1 MAFAITQ
8 SCCSDAGCVSVCPV
22 GCIHPAPG
30 EPGFGT
36 ADILHIDPEKCI
48 DCGACADACPVDA
61 IFPIDRL
68 GVKDAHFAEV
78 NAAYYRDTEVDAGPT
93 TTQYARL
100 PRLPQGLHIAIVGT
114 GPSAGYA
121 LRAVLN
127 RTTAAVTVIDK
138 LPTPGG
144 LIRSG
149 VAPDHPATKN
159 IMHGFDLHLRDPRV
173 TMLGGVEIGTD
184 VAPSDLAD
192 HFDAV
197 VYAVGASE
205 PRRLGIEGENLA
217 GSTSATEVVAWYNG
231 IPDVENPLRPATVGR
246 TVLVGTGN
254 VALDIARLFHT
265 SSDALRRTDIADR
278 SLPFFDEN
286 ATSEIVLLGR
296 RGPETAAYTKAEFAA
311 LTAMPDVEIVTLD
324 AADVEPETFA
334 GPPEPGRRRVVFVFG
349 TAPVEVVGDDATMT
363 AVRVRSGDREYAI
376 AADNLIS
383 SIGYRTRPIEGLPFD
398 GDAGMIPS
406 RDGRVVD
413 GDEVLRGSYVVGWAK
428 RGPSGGIG
436 ANRACAEDTVQAVI
450 DDIAEGRVPRSAKD
464 GGDFEAFLK
473 KRGVSPIRRRGI
485 ATIDRV
491 ERERGRGAGRPRVKL
506 TSAAELTE
514 TARRRRRRRG

>member
-68 GVKDAHFAEV
+68 GLKDAHFAEV
-78 NAAYYRDTEVDAGPT
+78 NAAYYRDSAVDSGPIQ
-93 TTQYARL
+93 TQYARI
-100 PRLPQGLHIAIVGT
+100 PRLPEGLRIALVGT

-121 LRAVLN
+121 LRTVLN
-127 RTTAAVTVIDK
+127 RTTASVTVIDK

-173 TMLGGVEIGTD
+173 TVLGGVEIGVD
-184 VAPSDLAD
+184 ISPQDLAA

-197 VYAVGASE
+197 IYAVGASE
-205 PRRLGIEGENLA
+205 PRRLGIPGEDKH
-217 GSTSATEVVAWYNG
+217 GSTSATETVAWYNG
-231 IPDVENPLRPATVGR
+231 IPDVENPLRPGVVGR

-265 SSDALRRTDIADR
+265 SSDALRRTDITDR
-278 SLPFFDEN
+278 SLPFFDDN
-286 ATSEIVLLGR
+286 GTSEIVLLGR

-311 LTAMPDVEIVTLD
+311 LTAMPDVEVVTLD
-324 AADVEPETFA
+324 ADDVDPTQFS
-334 GPPEPGRRRVVFVFG
+334 GPPQPGRRRVVFVFG
-349 TAPVEVVGDDATMT
+349 TRPVEVVGDGAAMS
-363 AVRVRSGDREYAI
+363 AVRVRSGEREYDI

-383 SIGYRTRPIEGLPFD
+383 SIGYRTRLIEGLPFD
-398 GDAGMIPS
+398 ADAGLIPS

-413 GDEVLRGSYVVGWAK
+413 GDEILRGSYVVGWAK

-436 ANRACAEDTVQAVI
+436 ANRACAEDTVSAVI
-450 DDIAEGRVPRSAKD
+450 DDIADGLVASPSRKAEDLEG
-464 GGDFEAFLK
+464 FLRA
-473 KRGVSPIRRRGI
+473 RGVTPIRRRGI
-485 ATIDRV
+485 RTIDRV
-491 ERERGRGAGRPRVKL
+491 ERERGAGAGRPRVKL
-506 TSAAELTE
+506 TSTEELTK
-514 TARRRRRRRG
+514 TARRRRRG

>member
-68 GVKDAHFAEV
+68 GLKDAHFAEV
-78 NAAYYRDTEVDAGPT
+78 NAAYYRDTQVDSGPT
-93 TTQYARL
+93 PTQYARI
-100 PRLPQGLHIAIVGT
+100 PRLPEGLHVALVGT

-121 LRAVLN
+121 LRTLLN

-173 TMLGGVEIGTD
+173 TVLGGVEIGVD
-184 VAPSDLAD
+184 ISPQDLAA

-205 PRRLGIEGENLA
+205 PRRLGIPGEDLH
-217 GSTSATEVVAWYNG
+217 GSTSATETVAWYNG
-231 IPDVENPLRPATVGR
+231 IPDVENPLRPGVVGR

-265 SSDALRRTDIADR
+265 SSEALRRTDIADR
-278 SLPFFDEN
+278 SLPFFDDN

-296 RGPETAAYTKAEFAA
+296 RGSETAAYTKAEFAA
-311 LTAMPDVEIVTLD
+311 LAAMPDVEVVTLD
-324 AADVEPETFA
+324 ADDVDPAQFA

-349 TAPVEVVGDDATMT
+349 TRPVEVVGDDGQMT
-363 AVRVRSGDREYAI
+363 AVRVRSGEREYDI

-398 GDAGMIPS
+398 ADAGLIPS

-413 GDEVLRGSYVVGWAK
+413 GDDVLAGSYVVGWAK
-428 RGPSGGIG
+428 RGPTGGIG
-436 ANRACAEDTVQAVI
+436 ANRACAEDTVSAVI
-450 DDIAEGRVPRSAKD
+450 DDIADGRVPSPTRDAD
-464 GGDFEAFLK
+464 GLETFLR
-473 KRGVSPIRRRGI
+473 KRGVTPVRRRGI
-485 ATIDRV
+485 RTIDRV

-506 TSAAELTE
+506 TSTEELTK
-514 TARRRRRRRG
+514 TARRRRRG

>member
-8 SCCSDAGCVSVCPV
+8 SCCSDAGCVAVCPV

-68 GVKDAHFAEV
+68 GPKDAHFAEV

-93 TTQYARL
+93 QTQYARI
-100 PRLPQGLHIAIVGT
+100 PRLPEGLHVALVGT

-121 LRAVLN
+121 LRTLLN
-127 RTTAAVTVIDK
+127 RTTASVTVIDK

-173 TMLGGVEIGTD
+173 TVLGGVEVGVDIT
-184 VAPSDLAD
+184 PQDLAD

-205 PRRLGIEGENLA
+205 PRRLGIAGEDLH
-217 GSTSATEVVAWYNG
+217 GSTSATETVAWYNG
-231 IPDVENPLRPATVGR
+231 IPDVENPLRPGVVGR

-278 SLPFFDEN
+278 SLPFFDDN

-311 LTAMPDVEIVTLD
+311 LAAMPDVEVVTLD
-324 AADVEPETFA
+324 ADEVDPSEFS
-334 GPPEPGRRRVVFVFG
+334 GPPQAGRRRVVFVFG
-349 TAPVEVVGDDATMT
+349 TRPVEVIGDAGSMT
-363 AVRVRSGDREYAI
+363 AVRVRSGEREYDI

-383 SIGYRTRPIEGLPFD
+383 SIGYRTRPIAGLPFD
-398 GDAGMIPS
+398 PDAGLIPS
-406 RDGRVVD
+406 HDGRVVD
-413 GDEVLRGSYVVGWAK
+413 GDDVVRGSYVVGWAK

-436 ANRACAEDTVQAVI
+436 ANRACAEDTVTAVV
-450 DDIAEGRVPRSAKD
+450 DDIADGLVPSPNRDAD
-464 GGDFEAFLK
+464 ELEAFLR
-473 KRGVSPIRRRGI
+473 KRGVTPIRRRGI
-485 ATIDRV
+485 RTIDRV
-491 ERERGRGAGRPRVKL
+491 ERERGAGAGRPRVKL
-506 TSAAELTE
+506 TSTEELTK
-514 TARRRRRRRG
+514 TARRRRRRG